1 MSSYPTSSNNARST
15 ALPAGLND
23 PSYRA
28 IARYT
33 GLTEAHLECLREEQ
47 QRKPVDREAVAEHF
61 YASVLQHP
69 ELREIIS
76 RNSSIERLRDTLINY
91 VGTLFSGRF
100 DDGTAQ
106 GRTRIGEVHDRIN
119 LPLGAYLGAFVEI
132 DEAVIRSFAAAAG
145 DDVDGLVE
153 AVIAWRRVSATDQ
166 SLVAQSFI
174 DVRDARLQ
182 AVLEQLS
189 ATGEEIAAQ
198 TQEATAS
205 VRRSADL
212 AEEGAVSTGDT
223 VQAVESL
230 RGAVSVVS
238 EQVEQLR
245 SQISGIEDIVKEIG
259 AISEQTKLLSLNA
272 RIEAA
277 RAGDHGRGFA
287 VVAEEVAGL
296 AERTAESLN
305 RIGENSKGS
314 NASIDAVVAAL
325 DGAGSEVSRVEA
337 GAGETRKRFE
347 TAAEAV
353 TEVARMV
360 DEINRG
366 MEAMVNDAGHSMSA

>member
-1 MSSYPTSSNNARST
+1 MTYRPTSNTAPST
-15 ALPAGLND
+15 GLPSGLTD

-33 GLTEAHLECLREEQ
+33 GLTEAHLERLQVEQ
-47 QRKPVDREAVAEHF
+47 QANPVDREAVAEHF

-76 RNSSIERLRDTLINY
+76 RNSSIDRLRDTLINY
-91 VGTLFSGRF
+91 VGTLFAGRY
-100 DDGTAQ
+100 DDAIAD
-106 GRTRIGEVHDRIN
+106 GRKRIGEVHDRID

-145 DDVDGLVE
+145 DDVDALVE
-153 AVIAWRRVSATDQ
+153 LVVAWRRISSTDQ

-174 DVRDARLQ
+174 DVRDGRLQ

-212 AEEGAVSTGDT
+212 AEEGAASTGDT
-223 VQAVESL
+223 VEAVDSL
-230 RGAVSVVS
+230 RTAVSVVS

-296 AERTAESLN
+296 AERTAESLT

-325 DGAGSEVSRVEA
+325 DSAGHEVTRVEA
-337 GAGETRKRFE
+337 GAGDTRKRFE

-360 DEINRG
+360 DEINHG
-366 MEAMVNDAGHSMSA
+366 MEAMVNDAGLSMSS